1 MQAGP
6 TDPEAAR
13 HLRVAAIQVISR
25 TGDVAGNLARAE
37 RLVAEASARGAELA
51 VCPEF
56 LTPGYA
62 YERAMWRA
70 AEPRGG
76 ITERWLS
83 TLARRHGLY
92 LGAGYL
98 EVEAE
103 DFFNTFALA
112 APDGSILGR
121 VRKQSLPAY
130 EGWVFRS
137 SELPKTFD
145 SPLGRIGVGICH
157 DNHTGAFFARLR
169 ESQPDLLL
177 MPHSAPCA
185 PFGVELMRAAIS
197 EIGPYYARAFG
208 IPTVLANKAQDRSVT
223 RVPGL
228 LPLRVSL
235 EFPGLS
241 SISDS
246 NGEVGARAS
255 GAEAVILSSVALD
268 PRRKRRPE
276 PLRHFYWSRQPS
288 RLATTLAL
296 VAIGYEA
303 VAKTVYRLDRSRRP
317 AAARALASA
326 SQADSASA
334 LEARS
339 ELRA

>member
-1 MQAGP
+1 
-6 TDPEAAR
+6 
-13 HLRVAAIQVISR
+13 V
-25 TGDVAGNLARAE
+25 
-37 RLVAEASARGAELA
+37 

-62 YERAMWRA
+62 YERAMWHA

-83 TLARRHGLY
+83 NLARRHGLY

-98 EVEAE
+98 EVEAD

-130 EGWVFRS
+130 EGWIFRGS
-137 SELPKTFD
+137 DLPKTFE
-145 SPLGRIGVGICH
+145 SPLGRIAVGICH

-169 ESQPDLLL
+169 EDQPDLLL

-185 PFGVELMRAAIS
+185 PFGVELMRAAVS

-208 IPTVLANKAQDRSVT
+208 IPTVLANKAQDRSIT

-228 LPLRVSL
+228 VPLRIAL

-246 NGEVGARAS
+246 NGELRARAS
-255 GAEAVILSSVALD
+255 GADGVIVSSVALD
-268 PRRKRRPE
+268 PRAKRRPE
-276 PLRHFYWSRQPS
+276 RLNHFYWSRQPS
-288 RLATTLAL
+288 RLATTLGL
-296 VAIGYEA
+296 VAIGYET
-303 VAKTVYRLDRSRRP
+303 VAKLVYSLDRARRP
-317 AAARALASA
+317 AAAQVLLTGEHAGI
-326 SQADSASA
+326 
-334 LEARS
+334 ARRPS
-339 ELRA
+339 R